1 MAAMAASGTGCR
13 SWSLCPEVPSA
24 TFFTALL
31 SLLVSGPRLFLLQ
44 PPLAPS
50 GLSLRS
56 EALRNWQEFHLRHHC
71 NPSLPE
77 FVPFPG
83 ATRLVKAPH
92 PFASKPASFTHARSP
107 RRIFPLPLPVTY
119 TPKSPEGPKPP
130 AHDPRPLGKMFLS
143 PSSRHL
149 SHHLWLPLE
158 ASWPLWGLE
167 FLLLPRMHLS
177 PTPIPNAWGEAV
189 SCALGKVFV

>member
-1 MAAMAASGTGCR
+1 MSRGGAGPRGQPSSSHLAR
-13 SWSLCPEVPSA
+13 SWAPASLG
-24 TFFTALL
+24 
-31 SLLVSGPRLFLLQ
+31 SGLPG
-44 PPLAPS
+44 PAPS
-50 GLSLRS
+50 GLPSSHSARTI
-56 EALRNWQEFHLRHHC
+56 ALPAQRTSPISRVFVPPEFHLRHHY

-119 TPKSPEGPKPP
+119 TPTSAEGPKPP
-130 AHDPRPLGKMFLS
+130 AHDPRPLGRMFLS

-149 SHHLWLPLE
+149 SIICGYP
-158 ASWPLWGLE
+158 
-167 FLLLPRMHLS
+167 
-177 PTPIPNAWGEAV
+177 
-189 SCALGKVFV
+189 